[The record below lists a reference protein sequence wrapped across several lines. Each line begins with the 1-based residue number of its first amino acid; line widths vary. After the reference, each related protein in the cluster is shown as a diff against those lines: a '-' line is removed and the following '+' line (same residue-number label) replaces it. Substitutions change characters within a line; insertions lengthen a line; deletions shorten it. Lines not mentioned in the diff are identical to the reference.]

1 MTQMRL
7 DTALV
12 RGDTDRAIP
21 TSILRT
27 EAKKPHRPRSRYR
40 LVIRDANDAQIAK
53 RENLPVFPIRDDMV
67 TMLGYP
73 MRFPTIIVVTR
84 SARSAI
90 ESDLL
95 VVEFLSERAVSNP
108 RIEDIMI
115 AMLRFDPLAA
125 RALIHRNLDLV
136 DKTYLAKRI
145 YQEDLEEDAT
155 RVRLHELVPFSPVGA
170 ALPAPAIDKVDRA
183 NLPEGVIP

>member
-1 MTQMRL
+1 MQL

-12 RGDTDRAIP
+12 RSNADRRTPRA
-21 TSILRT
+21 ILRT
-27 EAKKPHRPRSRYR
+27 EAKKPHRPRGRYR
-40 LVIRDANDAQIAK
+40 LRIRDANDAQIAK
-53 RENLPVFPIRDDMV
+53 QENLPVFPIRDDMV

-73 MRFPTIIVVTR
+73 MRFPTIIVVPR
-84 SARSAI
+84 AARSAV
-90 ESDLL
+90 ESDLP

-136 DKTYLAKRI
+136 DKTYLTKRI

-155 RVRLHELVPFSPVGA
+155 RVRLHELLPFSPVGA
-170 ALPAPAIDKVDRA
+170 ALPRQAIEKVDNA